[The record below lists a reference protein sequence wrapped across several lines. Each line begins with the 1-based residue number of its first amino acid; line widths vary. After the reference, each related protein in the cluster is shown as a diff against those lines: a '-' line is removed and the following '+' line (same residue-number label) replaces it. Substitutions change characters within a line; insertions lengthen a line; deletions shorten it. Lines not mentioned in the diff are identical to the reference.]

1 MFIHKANSA
10 TKGIKQHC
18 MTNQISSLME
28 QRIMPNVATNNL
40 VLVQYFRYT
49 SVEGTPKEEFSYS
62 DVIGI
67 FKE

>member
-1 MFIHKANSA
+1 
-10 TKGIKQHC
+10 
-18 MTNQISSLME
+18 ME